1 MSQEGERARAVRDA
15 LEILRTSSALVRSG
29 QTAFYKVIAVE
40 LRLLLCDTTR
50 RHGRIVDISLLP
62 QLLPDLRLPAL
73 PRRLAGRDSA
83 AELPLEQWLEQEVRT
98 SGGDPVT
105 LRRLV
110 RLVCDQDGGAHYDP
124 RAASPLKELEDVPEL
139 LAEMA
144 DVLVARLAPPGSS

>member
-1 MSQEGERARAVRDA
+1 MGDA
-15 LEILRTSSALVRSG
+15 LEILRTSSALVRQG

-50 RHGRIVDISLLP
+50 RHGRVVDISLLP
-62 QLLPDLRLPAL
+62 QLVPDLRLPPL
-73 PRRLAGRDSA
+73 PRYLEPGA
-83 AELPLEQWLEQEVRT
+83 ALTDELSLEQWLEQEVR
-98 SGGDPVT
+98 SPGGDPVT

-124 RAASPLKELEDVPEL
+124 RAASPLKELDDVPEL

-144 DVLVARLAPPGSS
+144 DVLVARLARRSSG